1 MQFEWDEAR
10 RLSVLEARGI
20 DFVDAHLLFD
30 GRPLLV
36 VPAHRANEER
46 WLGAGNIEQRMIAV
60 VWTWRED
67 RIRIITMRRA
77 RDEEKNRYGAV
88 YGR

>member
-1 MQFEWDEAR
+1 MEFEWDPAKQR
-10 RLSVLEARGI
+10 SVLEVRGI

-30 GRPLLV
+30 GRLLITN
-36 VPAHRANEER
+36 PAHRPGEER
-46 WLGAGNIEQRMIAV
+46 WLSIGEIEGRLIAV

-77 RDEEKNRYGAV
+77 RDEEKIKYGAL
-88 YGR
+88 YGN

>member
-1 MQFEWDEAR
+1 MRFEWDETK
-10 RLSVLEARGI
+10 RLGVLEARGI
-20 DFVDAHLLFD
+20 DFVDAHLLFE
-30 GRPLLV
+30 GRPVLTEPV
-36 VPAHRANEER
+36 HRAGEER
-46 WLGAGNIEQRMIAV
+46 WLSIGQIEKKLIAV

-67 RIRIITMRRA
+67 RIRIIAMRRA